1 MNTHELIL
9 SQVLTHLSD
18 SPEFTRLAMQV
29 SYQLPEMSFW
39 FTQRH
44 RFQTEI
50 AESPNRVIPSTEPDE
65 TEIPLED
72 LLNHF
77 QVWEK
82 QRLSLPQ
89 IMAKA
94 RWFVLWHQPSGD
106 STPYGFAVLAECPNA
121 IYGYS
126 LWARQSGRVQRIATA
141 TDKTMLDHFLQ
152 AERCELTTEAVRVR
166 LFLQNVTHQLTTSS

>member
-1 MNTHELIL
+1 
-9 SQVLTHLSD
+9 
-18 SPEFTRLAMQV
+18 
-29 SYQLPEMSFW
+29 MSFW

-44 RFQTEI
+44 RIQTEI
-50 AESPNRVIPSTEPDE
+50 AESPYRVTSSPEPDV
-65 TEIPLED
+65 TDIPVEG

-82 QRLSLPQ
+82 QRLSLSQ

-106 STPYGFAVLAECPNA
+106 STPYGFAVLEECPNA

-126 LWARQSGRVQRIATA
+126 LWARQSGRIQRVATA
-141 TDKTMLDHFLQ
+141 TDKNMLDIFLQ

-166 LFLQNVTHQLTTSS
+166 SFLQNVTQQLTTSS